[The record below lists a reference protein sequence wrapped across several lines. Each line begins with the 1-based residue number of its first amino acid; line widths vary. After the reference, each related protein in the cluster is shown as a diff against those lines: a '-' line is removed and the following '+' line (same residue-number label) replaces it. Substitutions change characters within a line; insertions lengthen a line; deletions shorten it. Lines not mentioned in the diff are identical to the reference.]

1 MGWNRMQ
8 NGRRSLGAVPAE
20 SPVSVVSAGQGQL
33 RRTRSAH
40 TRRPLTCVTT
50 PIIFWLLNVYLS

>member
-20 SPVSVVSAGQGQL
+20 SPVSVVSTGQGPL

-40 TRRPLTCVTT
+40 TRRPLTCVFTLT
-50 PIIFWLLNVYLS
+50 ML

>member
-50 PIIFWLLNVYLS
+50 PIIF